1 MDIKRPR
8 GTQDVLPKD
17 INKWNY
23 VETLFKKVCSDFG
36 YGEIRTPD
44 FEYTELFKRG
54 VGDTTD
60 IVQKE
65 MFTFEAKSIWPLR

>member
-23 VETLFKKVCSDFG
+23 VETLFKKYARILVM
-36 YGEIRTPD
+36 E
-44 FEYTELFKRG
+44 K
-54 VGDTTD
+54 
-60 IVQKE
+60 
-65 MFTFEAKSIWPLR
+65 